1 MEGNSSS
8 IELRMTAL
16 WRSALD
22 APVQDGRQ
30 KIIELDAEFYGM
42 RIAHVMNVFRSV
54 RWFSSKPAAPSL
66 SALEISQPGQVV
78 PLKPS
83 DLRSL
88 LPEGFGGSSQFK
100 IDPIKRSGKSKRDDQ
115 WWHCTH
121 RPENFGL
128 LIRPETTAILNN
140 LKDLKSGKTASF
152 SCVLDG
158 EKGTGKSTIL
168 NHVAL
173 WARNNNWF
181 VVQVPCAGALC
192 SGNSRW
198 RVNEA
203 GELIQYEYMQQM
215 MQSMISVHS
224 QLLVKLAAPES
235 AFGKKTQHP
244 GTALGIA
251 EHGVGSKRYAPECF
265 SELMSSLLS
274 QKDFPVLLSVDQ
286 VNAMSG
292 PTKYVHNAPTPLRT
306 LASGQTLSRSKSKP
320 VDAGQL
326 FLIQQLRRFAG
337 NSNAAQVAFVGAA
350 TKTGHFAGHSAKPL
364 CQELSVS
371 NVVEIKGF
379 SEEQTGSYV
388 KFLVDNDVLG
398 SSHLHEPSIRKAFVM
413 TGGKPEELERYFAAM
428 K

>member
-1 MEGNSSS
+1 MN
-8 IELRMTAL
+8 IF
-16 WRSALD
+16 RSA
-22 APVQDGRQ
+22 
-30 KIIELDAEFYGM
+30 
-42 RIAHVMNVFRSV
+42 
-54 RWFSSKPAAPSL
+54 RWFSSRAAAPSL
-66 SALEISQPGQVV
+66 SALESSQAGQVV
-78 PLKPS
+78 QLKPS

-100 IDPIKRSGKSKRDDQ
+100 IDPLKRSGKSKRDDQ
-115 WWHCTH
+115 WWHCTF

-140 LKDLKSGKTASF
+140 LKDLKSGKVANF

-168 NHVAL
+168 NHIAL
-173 WARNNNWF
+173 WARNNNWL
-181 VVQVPCAGALC
+181 VVQVPCAASLC

-215 MQSMISVHS
+215 MQNMISVHS
-224 QLLVKLAAPES
+224 QLLSKIPAPDS
-235 AFGKKTQHP
+235 SYGKKTQNP
-244 GTALGIA
+244 GTALGVA

-265 SELMSSLLS
+265 SELIGHVLS
-274 QKDFPVLLSVDQ
+274 QKHFPVLLSVDQ

-292 PTKYVHNAPTPLRT
+292 PTKYFHNAPTPLRA

-320 VDAGQL
+320 VDAAQL
-326 FLIQQLRRFAG
+326 LLIQQLRRFVG
-337 NSNAAQVAFVGAA
+337 KSNAAQVAFIGAA
-350 TKTGHFAGHSAKPL
+350 TKTGHFAGHGVKPL
-364 CQELSVS
+364 CQELSIS
-371 NVVEIKGF
+371 NIVEVKGF
-379 SEEQTGSYV
+379 SEEQTASYV
-388 KFLVDNDVLG
+388 KYLVDNDVLG
-398 SSHLHEPSIRKAFVM
+398 ASHLQQQSIRKAYVM